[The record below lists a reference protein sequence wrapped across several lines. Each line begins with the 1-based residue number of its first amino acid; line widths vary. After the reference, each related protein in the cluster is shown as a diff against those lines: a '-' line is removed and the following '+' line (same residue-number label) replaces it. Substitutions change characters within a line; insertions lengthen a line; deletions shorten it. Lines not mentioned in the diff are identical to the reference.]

1 MTMEPKQP
9 LKRHK
14 ALQPLSR
21 EHHYGLLLGWKIRT
35 GFAKGITVERMKA
48 YADWFFQQ
56 HLTAHFDMEEKHVF
70 PLLGLDHPMIERAM
84 KEHVLLR
91 QLFAAND
98 DLGYHLS
105 QIEDVLE
112 AHIRFEERV
121 LFPEIQKVA
130 SEEQM
135 AEVERLHGG
144 DLPVDDWADKF
155 WEA

>member
-1 MTMEPKQP
+1 MESKQP

-35 GFAKGITVERMKA
+35 GFAKGIAVERMKG

-56 HLTAHFDMEEKHVF
+56 HLAAHFDLEEKHVF
-70 PLLGLDHPMIERAM
+70 PLLGMDHPMVLQAM
-84 KEHVLLR
+84 HEHAQLR
-91 QLFAAND
+91 QLFAAAD
-98 DLGYHLS
+98 DLSYQLS
-105 QIEDVLE
+105 QIEALLE

-121 LFPEIQKVA
+121 LFQEIQNVA
-130 SEEQM
+130 TEEQL

-144 DLPVDDWADKF
+144 DLLKDDWKDRF